1 MPTKLRIAIMSDLHA
16 APKGGD
22 AASGEVKLFSDD
34 AGSANTAHPMKGLH
48 ALIKSNG
55 LRADFVLCPG
65 DMTNKASSTALNYVW
80 AGLHEVRDLMCA
92 KSVLATVGNHDV
104 DSRGHADD
112 AFPREALM
120 KLEPPFPAGDEHL
133 SDKYWA
139 HGYYIQDFDIGAA
152 GSVRFLVLNS
162 CWLHEARDELH
173 RGVLTTYTLERIK
186 EELTGLPKAKVN
198 IAVCHHHPHSHSELG
213 LGADDVIKNGQS
225 LLDILAER
233 DHWLVVHGH
242 KHHAKVEYAKGQ
254 VFQAVVF
261 AAGSF
266 SGRLEGSNNL
276 VSKNHFHVVEIDC
289 DRSELAGRISSWSW
303 VPGLGWEQSAPGSKT
318 GFPCQ
323 TGFGYRGSIPEL
335 ASNIVA
341 SLGTALV
348 MKWPSLQ
355 LNAPEVQHLMPKQ
368 FSVLTQLLQ
377 DDHGV
382 KVLFDDFGQPEQIG
396 RVAT

>member
-133 SDKYWA
+133 P
-139 HGYYIQDFDIGAA
+139 IGTGHMAITF
-152 GSVRFLVLNS
+152 RILILE
-162 CWLHEARDELH
+162 LRDL
-173 RGVLTTYTLERIK
+173 
-186 EELTGLPKAKVN
+186 
-198 IAVCHHHPHSHSELG
+198 
-213 LGADDVIKNGQS
+213 
-225 LLDILAER
+225 
-233 DHWLVVHGH
+233 
-242 KHHAKVEYAKGQ
+242 YA
-254 VFQAVVF
+254 
-261 AAGSF
+261 SWF
-266 SGRLEGSNNL
+266 ST
-276 VSKNHFHVVEIDC
+276 
-289 DRSELAGRISSWSW
+289 LAGYMRHGMSCIVVCLLPTHWN
-303 VPGLGWEQSAPGSKT
+303 GLKRS
-318 GFPCQ
+318 
-323 TGFGYRGSIPEL
+323 
-335 ASNIVA
+335 
-341 SLGTALV
+341 
-348 MKWPSLQ
+348 
-355 LNAPEVQHLMPKQ
+355 
-368 FSVLTQLLQ
+368 
-377 DDHGV
+377 
-382 KVLFDDFGQPEQIG
+382 
-396 RVAT
+396 